1 MRFGNKR
8 TVHLTAFEMKEALMD
23 YLIKRGCEDLA
34 QHLNTNSWNLD
45 LLVRQKYWL
54 LSMEGETTVEDE

>member
-1 MRFGNKR
+1 
-8 TVHLTAFEMKEALMD
+8 MKEALMD

-54 LSMEGETTVEDE
+54 LSMEGETSVEDE

>member
-1 MRFGNKR
+1 
-8 TVHLTAFEMKEALMD
+8 MD

-34 QHLNTNSWNLD
+34 EHLNNNSWNLD

-54 LSMEGETTVEDE
+54 LSMEGETSVEDE

>member
-8 TVHLTAFEMKEALMD
+8 TVHFTVFEMKEALMD

-34 QHLNTNSWNLD
+34 QHLKNNSWNLD

-54 LSMEGETTVEDE
+54 LSMEGETSVEDE